1 MLKFVLC
8 VISRPHRIQNGAQ
21 TRWGVGKND
30 LPTVPTFLNQLKIC
44 DSSEK
49 MVKAGVSISTMSY
62 EEAMGWNDD
71 SGYNKEGGKKLCALL
86 LAFEDIESCMHT
98 HTVWKV

>member
-1 MLKFVLC
+1 MLWLG
-8 VISRPHRIQNGAQ
+8 HGIQYGAQ

-49 MVKAGVSISTMSY
+49 MVKTGVSISTMSY